1 MPKFYVMDHGCY
13 GASDWAENSV
23 EIDARS
29 EENAAEKYAAET
41 DENSVDGQRFEVVV
55 ATQADGSDARL
66 YAGRCIIDVR
76 YSIMGPSKPYKVE
89 PPAHDDGEV
98 EAQP

>member
-13 GASDWAENSV
+13 GASDWTENSV

-29 EENAAEKYAAET
+29 EEHAAET
-41 DENSVDGQRFEVVV
+41 DGDCVAGQKFEVVV

-66 YAGRCIIDVR
+66 YAGRCIIDIRYEVR
-76 YSIMGPSKPYKVE
+76 GSSKPYEVKS
-89 PPAHDDGEV
+89 PQPDSDGEA

>member
-13 GASDWAENSV
+13 GASDWTENSV
-23 EIDARS
+23 EIDAQS
-29 EENAAEKYAAET
+29 EERAAET
-41 DENSVDGQRFEVVV
+41 DEDCVAGQKFEVVV

-66 YAGRCIIDVR
+66 YAGRCIIDIRYEVR
-76 YSIMGPSKPYKVE
+76 GSSKPYEVKS
-89 PPAHDDGEV
+89 PQPDSDGEA